1 MQHQSVLVYNITH
14 ADLILGVRRAGGGGG
29 GGGGD
34 DQSQELFCKP
44 KFSQMDSISQQVL
57 GRFASPGALLTSAFQ
72 DFPDLASIPVGF
84 TFPDHPITVAADAVN
99 FRNHHSPDS
108 TLEQVQVV
116 SAYIPLAAQLIP
128 AWYGRETPSG
138 SSRHIFLI
146 CGAGRPQDDRV
157 LAQGNSTRHTA
168 ELIAKFLLQQKPTM
182 NIKVVDSSS
191 ALDLFDYSAN
201 VRFVRDTLVP
211 VLESIR
217 RRVLVDG
224 IESWRAYFDLTIA
237 LTQGSPARMQA
248 LSAALT
254 PFKPKYAHMRQ
265 LKTFW
270 LEGQLLALDLEFL
283 SHNEFETLPA
293 IRSDELLNQEYV
305 MVVEE
310 MRRYRDEFTQ
320 VVREDGG
327 GEHELASFWLRKS
340 FRPVLSVLL
349 VSNCGRLELHRGINL
364 EVSQPTGSL
373 CSERNAIG
381 TALSV
386 NPRLQR
392 KDFRLV
398 AVLALD
404 KLSPKVAASSSSS
417 PKRVKQES
425 LNPLGPCGACMEW
438 LKKITDVNP
447 DFKVMTFV
455 DHTCSRVFVREVVG
469 GE

>member
-14 ADLILGVRRAGGGGG
+14 ADLILGVRS
-29 GGGGD
+29 GD
-34 DQSQELFCKP
+34 GSSTVPSSNGQSEELFCKP

-57 GRFASPGALLTSAFQ
+57 GRFASVPSPCALLTSPFQ
-72 DFPDLASIPVGF
+72 DLPAVGEIPVGF
-84 TFPDHPITVAADAVN
+84 TFPNNPITVAADAVN
-99 FRNHHSPDS
+99 FRNRLSPAN
-108 TLEQVQVV
+108 TLQQVQVV

-128 AWYGRETPSG
+128 AWYGKETPPG
-138 SSRHIFLI
+138 SSRYIFLI

-157 LAQGNSTRHTA
+157 LAEGNSTRYTA

-182 NIKVVDSSS
+182 NIQVIDSSS
-191 ALDLFDYSAN
+191 TLDLFDYSAN
-201 VRFVRDTLVP
+201 VQFVRDTLVP
-211 VLESIR
+211 MLESIR

-224 IESWRAYFDLTIA
+224 IDSWHAYFDLTVA

-270 LEGQLLALDLEFL
+270 LDSRLLAFDLEFL
-283 SHNEFETLPA
+283 SNDEFETLPA
-293 IRSDELLNQEYV
+293 IRFDQLGNCEYK

-320 VVREDGG
+320 VVQSGD

-340 FRPVLSVLL
+340 FRPVLSVLM
-349 VSNCGRLELHRGINL
+349 VSNHGQLELHRGINL

-386 NPRLQR
+386 NPKLQR

-404 KLSPKVAASSSSS
+404 KLSPNPTV
-417 PKRVKQES
+417 KRIKQES

-455 DHTCSRVFVREVVG
+455 DHTCDQVFVREVV
-469 GE
+469 